1 MAESGL
7 ILLYHGV
14 TDQPAD
20 GIENCQGKHL
30 PLAEFED
37 QMRLVAQTAFPM
49 TLRDMA
55 GRLAAGRP
63 LPPRAVAVT
72 FDDDYANVHALALP
86 TLRRHQVPATF
97 FLTTGFVGTSRLYW
111 TDLAEHCVNRTRTS
125 ALRLTDPAWA
135 GDYELDGPA
144 GRMRVLGELKARLK
158 ALPPGHRDRCLAELT
173 QASGVRPDQ
182 GHAANYAHLDW
193 DQVRELDDPP
203 HYEVGGHTVNHEI
216 LAYLDDEALER
227 ETGGCLDA
235 LRRELGRPVD
245 LFSYPEGQE
254 NHFDDRVIAALRRR
268 GVSICPTALAG
279 TNPPGTD
286 PFHLRRVMVG
296 FQMQPFPLAPLPPY
310 KDAT

>member
-37 QMRLVAQTAFPM
+37 QMRLVAETATPM

-72 FDDDYANVHALALP
+72 FDDDYANVRNLALP
-86 TLRRHQVPATF
+86 ALLRHRVPATF
-97 FLTTGFVGTSRLYW
+97 FISTGFVGASRLYW
-111 TDLAEHCVNRTRTS
+111 TDLVEHCLNRTRVT
-125 ALRLTDPAWA
+125 ALRLADPAWA
-135 GDYELDGPA
+135 GDYDLGSPA
-144 GRMRVLGELKARLK
+144 ARTQVLGSLKARLK
-158 ALPPGHRDRCLAELT
+158 TLPPARRDRCLAELA
-173 QASGVRPDQ
+173 QAAGVRPDQ

-193 DQVRELDDPP
+193 DQVRELDARPD
-203 HYEVGGHTVNHEI
+203 YEVGGHTVRHEI
-216 LAYLDDEALER
+216 LAYLDDATLDHEIGDCLE
-227 ETGGCLDA
+227 T
-235 LRRELGRPVD
+235 LRRELDRPVD

-254 NHFDDRVIAALRRR
+254 GHFDDRVIAALRRH
-268 GVSICPTALAG
+268 GVSICPTAQAG
-279 TNPPGTD
+279 TNQPGAD
-286 PFHLRRVMVG
+286 PYHLKRTMVG
-296 FQMQPFPLAPLPPY
+296 FQGQPFPLAPHPSR
-310 KDAT
+310 KDAQ